1 MTDPEDSGSW
11 QRLKFITRKDK
22 QIRGAVIRL
31 LNNNGQTIL
40 LHRPLQLLYPLEMTR
55 QMTSTAKTST
65 DSDGGVV
72 QSDVNLPDE
81 SAPAEG
87 PAVRQS

>member
-31 LNNNGQTIL
+31 LNNNDQTIL

-72 QSDVNLPDE
+72 QSDVNPPDE